1 MLKHYTI
8 LPRMLTE
15 LGFVSFVLASI
26 KAIEASTYLTSYN
39 CLFLTIK
46 PLIGVKKIPLPC
58 FSN

>member
-1 MLKHYTI
+1 
-8 LPRMLTE
+8 MLTE